1 MTTKLNS
8 DENTPTDE
16 QTLRLVQLSWIKAA
30 KNQGLTVRQWA
41 IETLDN
47 AADTEPLDY
56 HLLDDLS
63 YKDHISTKSL

>member
-8 DENTPTDE
+8 DENIPTDE
-16 QTLRLVQLSWIKAA
+16 QTLGLVHLSWIKAA

-47 AADTEPLDY
+47 AADT
-56 HLLDDLS
+56 
-63 YKDHISTKSL
+63 